1 MPNALNA
8 ARAEKITPRW
18 PSRADSRARFEKLM
32 EAVGGLLA
40 TFGPSEITIQMIAD
54 AAKMPS
60 ATVYHFF
67 PSAEAALVAQAR
79 LYTEEFESLVSQG
92 VPAAER
98 TSWQYAWTRGSQR
111 GRELYTSD
119 VARMRLLLGADV
131 PRDVQMV
138 DSEFNI
144 RLGRIIADQFERET
158 YLAPAPGLAEAF
170 TNAIEIND
178 TFWRMSFQ
186 RAGTITDAYFDE
198 GLRAVIAYLGTY
210 LPEHLEYRP
219 T

>member
-1 MPNALNA
+1 
-8 ARAEKITPRW
+8 
-18 PSRADSRARFEKLM
+18 
-32 EAVGGLLA
+32 
-40 TFGPSEITIQMIAD
+40 
-54 AAKMPS
+54 
-60 ATVYHFF
+60 
-67 PSAEAALVAQAR
+67 
-79 LYTEEFESLVSQG
+79 
-92 VPAAER
+92 
-98 TSWQYAWTRGSQR
+98 
-111 GRELYTSD
+111 
-119 VARMRLLLGADV
+119 
-131 PRDVQMV
+131 MV